1 MLDASCLKKDI
12 SKNQGK
18 ENDSR
23 IEPILGWGRS
33 YKNVIPNYRAIL
45 KPVKIECEFRI

>member
-1 MLDASCLKKDI
+1 MLDASCLKKYI

-23 IEPILGWGRS
+23 IEPILGQGRT
-33 YKNVIPNYRAIL
+33 YKNAIPNCRAIL
-45 KPVKIECEFRI
+45 KPVKIEREFRI